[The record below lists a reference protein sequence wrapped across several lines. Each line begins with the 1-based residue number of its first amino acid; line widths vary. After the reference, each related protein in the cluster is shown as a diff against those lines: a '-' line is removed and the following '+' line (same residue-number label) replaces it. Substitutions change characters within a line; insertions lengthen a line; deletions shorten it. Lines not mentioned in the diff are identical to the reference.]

1 MAQER
6 SRIKKYKLNTKFR
19 FHQKREQLAR
29 FEAEPGSQL
38 TVIINLSANQ
48 SSKRLKEKMNSSTQ
62 NSSSITPPT
71 DCRIWKE
78 KYRHEDY
85 IFTSSSIILNI
96 LTCPMIVFINS
107 LVIVAVIKKRRL
119 QTMYNMLLACLAATD
134 LVVGVAVQP
143 SFILGEISIITGSIA
158 ADYCRLFR
166 QTVFAFLYPSLTS
179 LILLALL
186 SIERFVAI
194 KYSLRY
200 FEIVTKFRLIV
211 AVIFCYITGALP
223 AALRLILP
231 LSRLN
236 SSMTIAIA
244 CVSLLVII
252 HCQIFVYLVSRR
264 HRKQIQ
270 AVQVSQ
276 DAKRKFLEETKA
288 VKTTS
293 IIIGF
298 VLFSYFPSL
307 LLQFIKRYYFSHVLV
322 SCVPLIL
329 SCILVN
335 SLCNPIIY
343 CWRSS
348 VLRKALV
355 ELLRRNNNTG

>member
-1 MAQER
+1 
-6 SRIKKYKLNTKFR
+6 
-19 FHQKREQLAR
+19 
-29 FEAEPGSQL
+29 
-38 TVIINLSANQ
+38 
-48 SSKRLKEKMNSSTQ
+48 MNSSTQ
-62 NSSSITPPT
+62 NSSSIVPPT

-96 LTCPMIVFINS
+96 LTCPMIVFLNS

-134 LVVGVAVQP
+134 LVVGVVVQP
-143 SFILGEISIITGSIA
+143 TFILGEISIITGSIA
-158 ADYCRLFR
+158 ADYCKLYL
-166 QTVFAFLYPSLTS
+166 QTVFTFLYPSLTS
-179 LILLALL
+179 LLLLALL
-186 SIERFVAI
+186 SIERFVAM

-211 AVIFCYITGALP
+211 AVIFCYITAALP
-223 AALRLILP
+223 TALSLTLP

-236 SSMTIAIA
+236 PSVTIAIA
-244 CVSLLVII
+244 CASLLVII

-276 DAKRKFLEETKA
+276 VAKRKFLEETKA

-298 VLFSYFPSL
+298 VLFSYVPSFL
-307 LLQFIKRYYFSHVLV
+307 HQLIRRYYFGHVVL
-322 SCVPLIL
+322 SFVPLIL